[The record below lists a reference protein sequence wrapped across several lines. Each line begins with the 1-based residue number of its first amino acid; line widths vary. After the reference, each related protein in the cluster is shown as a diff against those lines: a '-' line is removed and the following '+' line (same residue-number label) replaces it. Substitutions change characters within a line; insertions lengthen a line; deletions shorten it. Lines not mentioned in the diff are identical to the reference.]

1 MNPNNQLRKKR
12 KKKKKKTKLATR
24 EPGPERF
31 RLRG

>member
-1 MNPNNQLRKKR
+1 MNPNNQL
-12 KKKKKKTKLATR
+12 KKKKKTKKPKLATR